1 MCEFEPEFMAHN
13 LWAINHG
20 MYEVKLA
27 SLCFREI
34 FDRQTGRSFSGT
46 ASSSSIFSSEA
57 SSTAFLIVSAIRSAV
72 DSVTDDTF
80 DTAID
85 EVFDDVFEGAR
96 DTTTDDTFDDA
107 CDNAF
112 DEVLDDAFETFTDEF
127 CVFGDSSVGI
137 SDSIICDSW
146 SADSATA
153 FIKVRL
159 NKDPGFVAS
168 RDSSSCLS

>member
-1 MCEFEPEFMAHN
+1 MA
-13 LWAINHG
+13 
-20 MYEVKLA
+20 
-27 SLCFREI
+27 C
-34 FDRQTGRSFSGT
+34 
-46 ASSSSIFSSEA
+46 
-57 SSTAFLIVSAIRSAV
+57 LIVSAIKSAV

-112 DEVLDDAFETFTDEF
+112 DDVLDDAFGTFTDEF

-153 FIKVRL
+153 FFKVRL
-159 NKDPGFVAS
+159 NKDPGFGADALYNTVIYS
-168 RDSSSCLS
+168 IKRFLQ